1 MLLIFFTIV
10 MIPQNQSI
18 LQKISNFFQSQ
29 TLFTYHWY
37 MWCDLIKFSTDMYI
51 CNNCWTLCLCIYE
64 RLWTQTFPHSLIL
77 YTMTKKHEVKI
88 LFNVMPEIYEAFRCV
103 CPRRVSFAKC
113 YWLRF
118 FFSVIHPDQ
127 NHHAIPDKDHMIWYL
142 TPHEEHTCLPITSW
156 SMTLWMIL
164 KTLYGFLS

>member
-1 MLLIFFTIV
+1 MAERFKSNTFIMLLIFFTIV

-29 TLFTYHWY
+29 TLFIYHWY

-77 YTMTKKHEVKI
+77 YTMTKKHEVTI

-103 CPRRVSFAKC
+103 CPRRESFAKC

-118 FFSVIHPDQ
+118 FFQWYILIKIITQSQIRITWFDTWHPTKNIHV
-127 NHHAIPDKDHMIWYL
+127 YL
-142 TPHEEHTCLPITSW
+142 
-156 SMTLWMIL
+156 
-164 KTLYGFLS
+164 

>member
-77 YTMTKKHEVKI
+77 YTMTKKHEVTI

-103 CPRRVSFAKC
+103 CPRR
-113 YWLRF
+113 YWLSFF
-118 FFSVIHPDQ
+118 FFSD
-127 NHHAIPDKDHMIWYL
+127 
-142 TPHEEHTCLPITSW
+142 TSW
-156 SMTLWMIL
+156 S
-164 KTLYGFLS
+164 KSSRNPR